1 MKMPASEFVSGQQH
15 NWSLVNKLGEGDA
28 GDVYLAESLLDKKV
42 GILKRPR
49 RSAFSSEIIRQASQI
64 ETEGKI
70 LRALGGLPN
79 GQAASDQP
87 AHFYIPGL
95 LDYGQA
101 GTEFSERYFIVVEQA
116 PGFDLNTLARLAR
129 FGRNEPGEPG
139 PLPNRVYQTFLDRLA
154 EQGKVPDLILLRAL
168 LGLFDLFDRIHY
180 YRVLLNGNEQAGV
193 IWNDV
198 KPEHLFWDPGQG
210 CFTVID
216 WGNGQFLEAN
226 GATKDRRFARSDDY
240 AQFIQQMG
248 KFLSDTSP
256 TLYEELAWPDVS
268 LPVNDPQ
275 DVLPALKETIS
286 GLLYEHL
293 ETLREIRQSEE
304 VLIHSDHPEFGQLH
318 ELEEL
323 HNQILDCGE
332 LPDYP
337 GAEEFLLKLALGM
350 IAESNPANFG
360 PLCQK
365 ARTLP
370 TTNLEKWTLL
380 EQIGSLAAQCSGTP
394 QRLLNRVLLSGLN
407 EDWPSAHWD
416 LLLVGQGG
424 PEPAWLADLSGRM
437 RQIELQTGPDAITPF
452 VTVSRL
458 AHAIQAVSIKIEDS
472 IAFRPLPL
480 GMRETN
486 SLGETPPTRLE
497 DQVRDYAAI
506 VSALREETLPR
517 WKDPEPDLPDSG
529 LEYQDIDRL
538 TPGIIALQ
546 PEAEALLSKA
556 LDQPKAQ
563 VKIVLDAWNRKE
575 FETALRGLRR
585 VLLWDPERVRVFTA
599 EASILKTPAW
609 LSRVTQGPGSGD
621 LLQDFMTHLE
631 LDGRE
636 LRNHIGPARW
646 LDLILESLAKLRKGA
661 SPADLVLEH
670 PELLNEIPWL
680 TDYEARRPAPAPR
693 SQPVILERG
702 QSNPEPASFLNGFK
716 EGSLAPQGDLL
727 LEEPLDTW
735 APEARGSSARVFM
748 GFLRNGH
755 GQMRQSAI
763 KVLRAEKA
771 DYGLPLFREET
782 QILAL
787 MRDVPGVTGLLECG
801 YINLEGGAQLP
812 PDDRP
817 ADASHLTG
825 KVLRFGAN
833 EIRNFIAGLDTK
845 TGQGWLPY
853 LAIEKKN
860 RENNLMTLCD
870 AGYTHGRFLPVAE
883 SLRLA
888 IQICDILQAA
898 HVRNIVYRDHKI
910 LHYYWQEANNGIFVI
925 DWNVA
930 QRHPQGL
937 SKAEKQ
943 FDLVQFGARAL
954 HHILTGRTAPG
965 ALPLGP
971 TRPDEIEHASLTY
984 HVHWTYDDQR
994 LPTIVKE
1001 ILEKVLAGEY
1011 SEVKPLRDDL
1021 CQVFLQLPET
1031 VQYKT

>member
-15 NWSLVNKLGEGDA
+15 SWSLVKKLGEGDA

-49 RSAFSSEIIRQASQI
+49 RSAFSSDIIRQASQI

-70 LRALGGLPN
+70 LRALSGSTSG
-79 GQAASDQP
+79 QP
-87 AHFYIPGL
+87 APGQPASLGIPSL
-95 LDYGQA
+95 LDHAQA
-101 GTEFSERYFIVVEQA
+101 GTEFSERYFIVIERA
-116 PGFDLNTLARLAR
+116 PGFDLNSLARIAR
-129 FGRNEPGEPG
+129 FGQYDPAEADT
-139 PLPNRVYQTFLDRLA
+139 PLEGA
-154 EQGKVPDLILLRAL
+154 EQAFINRLGQQGKIPDLILLRAL
-168 LGLFDLFDRIHY
+168 LGLLDLFDRIHN
-180 YRVLLNGNEQAGV
+180 YRVLLNGSEQAGV

-198 KPEHLFWDPGQG
+198 KPEHMFWDPGQV

-226 GATKDRRFARSDDY
+226 GATKDRRYTRSDDY
-240 AQFIQQMG
+240 AQFIEQMG
-248 KFLSDTSP
+248 KFIADASP
-256 TLYEELAWPDVS
+256 GLYEQLDWLENPLPASALPD
-268 LPVNDPQ
+268 P
-275 DVLPALKETIS
+275 LPALKETVS
-286 GLLYEHL
+286 GLLFDKL
-293 ETLREIRQSEE
+293 EALREVRQREDS
-304 VLIHSDHPEFGQLH
+304 LIHADPIGFEQLP
-318 ELEEL
+318 ELEEI

-350 IAESNPANFG
+350 ASVSRLDDFG
-360 PLCQK
+360 LLCQK
-365 ARTLP
+365 ARLLP
-370 TTNLEKWTLL
+370 AACQEKWTLL
-380 EQIGSLAAQCSGTP
+380 EQIGSLAGQSSGSAQ
-394 QRLLNRVLLSGLN
+394 RILNRVLLAGLN

-416 LLLVGQGG
+416 LLLIGQGG
-424 PEPAWLADLSGRM
+424 PELPWQAGLGSRM
-437 RQIELQTGPDAITPF
+437 RQIELQTGPDALTPYLI
-452 VTVSRL
+452 VSRL
-458 AHAIQAVSIKIEDS
+458 AHAIQAVSLKIEDS
-472 IAFRPLPL
+472 INLRPLPL
-480 GMRETN
+480 GLREAAAQ
-486 SLGETPPTRLE
+486 GEQSPASPLDRM
-497 DQVRDYAAI
+497 RDYEM
-506 VSALREETLPR
+506 VVNALREEVLPR

-529 LEYQDIDRL
+529 LEYQDIDQL
-538 TPGIIALQ
+538 TAGIVALQ
-546 PEAEALLSKA
+546 PEAEALLTKA

-563 VKIVLDAWNRKE
+563 VKIILDAWNRKE

-585 VLLWDPERVRVFTA
+585 VLLWDPDRLRVFTA
-599 EASILKTPAW
+599 EMSILKTPAW
-609 LSRVTQGPGSGD
+609 LERVSQGPRNGD
-621 LLQDFMTHLE
+621 ILQDFMTHLE

-646 LDLILESLAKLRKGA
+646 LDLILDSLAKLRKGA
-661 SPADLVLEH
+661 SPADLILEH

-680 TDYEARRPAPAPR
+680 ADYEARRPAPAA
-693 SQPVILERG
+693 SSEPVVLERG
-702 QSNPEPASFLNGFK
+702 QATPEPVSFMNGFK
-716 EGSLAPQGDLL
+716 EGALGPDGELSLD
-727 LEEPLDTW
+727 EPLDTW

-748 GFLRNGH
+748 GFLRNGSA
-755 GQMRQSAI
+755 QMRQAAV
-763 KVLRAEKA
+763 KVLRTERVE
-771 DYGLPLFREET
+771 YGLPLFREET

-801 YINLEGGAQLP
+801 YINLDAGAQLP

-817 ADASHLTG
+817 ADARHLTG

-860 RENNLMTLCD
+860 REDNLMTLCD

-883 SLRLA
+883 SLRMA

-898 HVRNIVYRDHKI
+898 HARNIVYRDHKI
-910 LHYYWQEANNGIFVI
+910 LHYYWQKAYNGVFVI

-971 TRPDEIEHASLTY
+971 TRPDEIEHALRTY
-984 HVHWTYDDQR
+984 HVRWTYDDQR
-994 LPTIVKE
+994 LPTILKE
-1001 ILEKVLAGEY
+1001 ILERVLAGDY
-1011 SEVKPLRDDL
+1011 SEVKQLRDDL